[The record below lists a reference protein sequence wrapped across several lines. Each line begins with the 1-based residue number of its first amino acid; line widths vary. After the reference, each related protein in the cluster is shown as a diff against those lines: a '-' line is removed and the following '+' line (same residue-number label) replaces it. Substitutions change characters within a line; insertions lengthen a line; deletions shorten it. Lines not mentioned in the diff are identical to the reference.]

1 MNQSVYLLLGSNMGD
16 RRRHLSD
23 ALWAIET
30 RAGVIRRRSSIYETA
45 AWGNTAQAAFY
56 NQAVRITTFLSPP
69 ELLAQLLL
77 IEKSLGRE
85 RKEKW
90 GERVIDIDILF
101 YGDMIID
108 TDNLKVP
115 HPELQN
121 RRFALV
127 PMAEIAD
134 DLIHPK
140 LFQTI
145 HELLKNCTDTLEVK
159 KKKG

>member
-1 MNQSVYLLLGSNMGD
+1 MINQYVYLLIGSNIGD
-16 RRRHLSD
+16 RKKHLSD

-30 RAGVIRRRSSIYETA
+30 QAGAIRGRSSVYETA
-45 AWGNTAQAAFY
+45 AWGNVNQAPFY
-56 NQAVRITTFLSPP
+56 NQAIRISTFLDPHV
-69 ELLAQLLL
+69 LLTQLQL
-77 IEKSLGRE
+77 IERSMGRE

-90 GERVIDIDILF
+90 GERVIDIDILL
-101 YGDMIID
+101 YGDQIID
-108 TDNLKVP
+108 TPDLKIP

-121 RRFALV
+121 RRFALI

-145 HELLKNCTDTLEVK
+145 HELLKNCPDALAVK
-159 KKKG
+159 KI

>member
-1 MNQSVYLLLGSNMGD
+1 MINQSVYLLIGSNMGD
-16 RRRHLSD
+16 RRKHLSD

-30 RAGVIRRRSSIYETA
+30 KAGAIRGRSSIYETA
-45 AWGNTAQAAFY
+45 AWGKTDQAAFY
-56 NQAVRITTFLSPP
+56 NQAIRISTFLSPA
-69 ELLAQLLL
+69 ELLSQLQL

-101 YGDMIID
+101 YGDRIVDMPDLTI
-108 TDNLKVP
+108 P

-121 RRFALV
+121 RRFALM
-127 PMAEIAD
+127 PMSEIAD

-145 HELLKNCTDTLEVK
+145 HELLKNCPDTLAVK
-159 KKKG
+159 KV

>member
-1 MNQSVYLLLGSNMGD
+1 MINQSVYLLIGSNLGD
-16 RRRHLSD
+16 RRKHLSD

-30 RAGVIRRRSSIYETA
+30 KAGVIRARSSVYETD
-45 AWGNTAQAAFY
+45 AWGNTNQPAFY
-56 NQAVRITTFLSPP
+56 NQAIRITTFLGPT
-69 ELLAQLLL
+69 ELLTQLQL

-85 RKEKW
+85 RKERW

-101 YGDMIID
+101 YGDRIMD
-108 TDNLKVP
+108 TPELKIP

-121 RRFALV
+121 RRFALI

-140 LFQTI
+140 MFQTI
-145 HELLKNCTDTLEVK
+145 HELLKNCQDTLAVK
-159 KKKG
+159 KV

>member
-1 MNQSVYLLLGSNMGD
+1 MINQSVYLLLGSNMGD
-16 RRRHLSD
+16 RRKHLSD

-30 RAGVIRRRSSIYETA
+30 NAGVIRGRSSVYETA
-45 AWGNTAQAAFY
+45 AWGNIHQEPFL
-56 NQAVRITTFLSPP
+56 NQAVRISTFLTPA
-69 ELLAQLLL
+69 ELLATLQL
-77 IEKSLGRE
+77 IEKSMGRE

-101 YGDMIID
+101 FGDQVID
-108 TDNLKVP
+108 TTDLKVP

-127 PMAEIAD
+127 PMSEIAD

-140 LFQTI
+140 MFQTI
-145 HELLKNCTDTLEVK
+145 HELLKNCQDTLAVK
-159 KKKG
+159 KV

>member
-1 MNQSVYLLLGSNMGD
+1 MINQSVYLLLGSNMGD
-16 RRRHLSD
+16 RRKHLND

-30 RAGVIRRRSSIYETA
+30 KAGVIRGRSSVYETA
-45 AWGNTAQAAFY
+45 AWGKMNQAAFY
-56 NQAVRITTFLSPP
+56 NQAVRITSFLTPQ
-69 ELLAQLLL
+69 ELLATLQL
-77 IEKSLGRE
+77 IEKSMGRE

-101 YGDMIID
+101 YGDQIVD
-108 TDNLKVP
+108 SPDLKIP

-121 RRFALV
+121 RRFALI

-140 LFQTI
+140 MFQTI
-145 HELLKNCTDTLEVK
+145 HELLKNCQDTLAVK
-159 KKKG
+159 KV

>member
-1 MNQSVYLLLGSNMGD
+1 MINQSVYLLIGSNVGD
-16 RRRHLSD
+16 RRKHLSD

-30 RAGVIRRRSSIYETA
+30 RAGVIRGRSSIYETA
-45 AWGNTAQAAFY
+45 AWGKTDQPSFY
-56 NQAVRITTFLSPP
+56 NQAIRITTFLNPS
-69 ELLAQLLL
+69 ELLAQLQL

-101 YGDMIID
+101 FGDHIID
-108 TDNLKVP
+108 TADLKVP

-127 PMAEIAD
+127 PMSEIAD
-134 DLIHPK
+134 DLIHPR
-140 LFQTI
+140 LYQTI
-145 HELLKNCTDTLEVK
+145 HELLKNCADTLAVK
-159 KKKG
+159 KI

>member
-1 MNQSVYLLLGSNMGD
+1 MINQSVYLLIGSNVGD
-16 RRRHLSD
+16 RRKHLSD

-30 RAGVIRRRSSIYETA
+30 NAGVIRGRSSIYETA
-45 AWGNTAQAAFY
+45 AWGKTNQPSYY

-69 ELLAQLLL
+69 ELLAQLQL

-85 RKEKW
+85 RVERW
-90 GERVIDIDILF
+90 GQRTIDIDILF
-101 YGDMIID
+101 FGDLIID
-108 TDNLKVP
+108 TADLTVP

-121 RRFALV
+121 RKFALV

-140 LFQTI
+140 LFQTV
-145 HELLKNCTDTLEVK
+145 HELLKNCHDTLAVK
-159 KKKG
+159 KV